1 MRCVL
6 SVGLA
11 AVLATAIAGAAFAET
26 GSQTTRTPVGD
37 RDDQII
43 ITGCVMRGIEN
54 NTQGPRSMLVWSK
67 GDVYLETA
75 TTQFKSSDTIDK
87 AILPSLSRLLDG
99 VLDSAAL
106 ARPGVD
112 AEEHSAGLRRT
123 ARQVDQL
130 SRLVA
135 LVAPHQR
142 AARNISA

>member
-1 MRCVL
+1 MSHIDHR
-6 SVGLA
+6 
-11 AVLATAIAGAAFAET
+11 
-26 GSQTTRTPVGD
+26 
-37 RDDQII
+37 
-43 ITGCVMRGIEN
+43 
-54 NTQGPRSMLVWSK
+54 
-67 GDVYLETA
+67 
-75 TTQFKSSDTIDK
+75 QFESALDTIDR

-112 AEEHSAGLRRT
+112 AEDYSAGLRRT

-142 AARNISA
+142 AAARNISA

>member
-1 MRCVL
+1 MSHIDHRQFD
-6 SVGLA
+6 
-11 AVLATAIAGAAFAET
+11 TAL
-26 GSQTTRTPVGD
+26 D
-37 RDDQII
+37 R
-43 ITGCVMRGIEN
+43 
-54 NTQGPRSMLVWSK
+54 
-67 GDVYLETA
+67 
-75 TTQFKSSDTIDK
+75 IDK

-112 AEEHSAGLRRT
+112 AEDYSVGLRRT

-130 SRLVA
+130 TRLVA